1 VFQELLGD
9 SSYTWKTNLG
19 ENFMCK
25 LRYAVLLMV
34 LGTSLLLSSCA
45 KTNQEAISPIET
57 ATISPTQMS
66 TTIAPVTPVPSTKV
80 VNTASPTAFAP
91 VQPTVTASD
100 TQPAPTLTPAS
111 NGLPNFSHIFI
122 ILLENKE
129 AWQILGSP
137 DAPYLNQLAHD
148 YALAG
153 NYYAI
158 THPSL
163 PNYLALTGGDTFGI
177 ISDCNTCYVNADNI
191 ASQLAKAGKTWKAYM
206 ESMPEPCSSGDGSPD
221 YSLNHDPFMYYDNI
235 RKNSDMCNQV
245 VPFTQFPIDLQ
256 ASALPDFVWIT
267 PNTCNDM
274 HNCSIATG
282 DSWLKTWV
290 PEILASAD
298 WQNNGVLFITFDEG
312 VSQSGCCSFAAGG
325 KVFTLVISSQVK
337 AGYASTSSYDHYSLL
352 RTIETSW
359 NLPLLGK
366 AADDSTL
373 PMSDFFGTH

>member
-1 VFQELLGD
+1 
-9 SSYTWKTNLG
+9 
-19 ENFMCK
+19 MCK
-25 LRYAVLLMV
+25 LRYAIPLALF
-34 LGTSLLLSSCA
+34 GTSLLLSSCV
-45 KTNQEAISPIET
+45 KTSQEATSSTGAGTIPPIRM
-57 ATISPTQMS
+57 P
-66 TTIAPVTPVPSTKV
+66 TTIVPTTPVPSTKAIG
-80 VNTASPTAFAP
+80 TASPTAFAP
-91 VQPTVTASD
+91 AQPTATETRPS
-100 TQPAPTLTPAS
+100 PTLTPAS

-122 ILLENKE
+122 IILENKE

-177 ISDCNTCYVNADNI
+177 TSDCNTCYVNANNI
-191 ASQLAKAGKTWKAYM
+191 ASQLTKLGKTWKAYM
-206 ESMPEPCSSGDGSPD
+206 ASMPEPCFSGDGLPD

-235 RKNSDMCNQV
+235 RKNPDMCNQV
-245 VPFTQFPIDLQ
+245 VPFTQFSIDLQ
-256 ASALPDFVWIT
+256 AGAMPDFAWIT

-290 PEILASAD
+290 PKILASMD
-298 WQNNGVLFITFDEG
+298 WQNNGILFITFDEG

-325 KVFTLVISSQVK
+325 KVFTLVISSLVK
-337 AGYASTSSYDHYSLL
+337 AGYVSTSPYDHYSLL

-359 NLPLLGK
+359 SLPLLGK

-373 PMSDFFGTH
+373 PMSDFFTTH